1 MPQQPRRFQSF
12 MRFRTRELLQ
22 SWRSPSD
29 FKSRIR
35 PDLVFRQI
43 VAYERA
49 NISRTEGVG
58 PGKTVESGSELCLC
72 RHLPRTLDPVRSPLF
87 LTVDG
92 LRCCFDCSPLQNAA
106 PRRFRFPKVSSLM
119 RGRKGWV
126 YEPSGT
132 TVLELPTLRPG
143 LASPIR

>member
-72 RHLPRTLDPVRSPLF
+72 RHLPRTLDPVRSLWTVSGVVLTAHRCKTRRQGDFASLKSPVSCVDVKGGFMNPLERQSSSSQRSVPGW
-87 LTVDG
+87 L
-92 LRCCFDCSPLQNAA
+92 
-106 PRRFRFPKVSSLM
+106 PR
-119 RGRKGWV
+119 
-126 YEPSGT
+126 SGNQT
-132 TVLELPTLRPG
+132 
-143 LASPIR
+143 